1 MRDHKTKNVFVVSVT
16 PLRLRS
22 YLLFFG
28 HDSKHIA
35 GHTIPNLCITML
47 KGNSAIYFLIYSQE
61 FKNILIAYQLSLK
74 YQDILYYKA
83 IRIIKAVFDPLPIIF

>member
-1 MRDHKTKNVFVVSVT
+1 MRDHKTKHVFVVSVT
-16 PLRLRS
+16 PLRLCS

-28 HDSKHIA
+28 HDTKHIA
-35 GHTIPNLCITML
+35 GHTIPNLFITML

-74 YQDILYYKA
+74 YQDIQ
-83 IRIIKAVFDPLPIIF
+83 

>member
-1 MRDHKTKNVFVVSVT
+1 MRDHKTKHVFVVSIT
-16 PLRLRS
+16 PLRLCS

-47 KGNSAIYFLIYSQE
+47 KGNSAIYFLIYSQK
-61 FKNILIAYQLSLK
+61 FKNILIASQLSLK
-74 YQDILYYKA
+74 YQDIL
-83 IRIIKAVFDPLPIIF
+83 

>member
-1 MRDHKTKNVFVVSVT
+1 MRDHKTKHVFVVSVT

-28 HDSKHIA
+28 HDSKHMA
-35 GHTIPNLCITML
+35 GQTIPNLFIATL
-47 KGNSAIYFLIYSQE
+47 KGYSAIYCLIYFQE

-74 YQDILYYKA
+74 YHDIL
-83 IRIIKAVFDPLPIIF
+83 

>member
-1 MRDHKTKNVFVVSVT
+1 MRDHKTKHVFVVSVT
-16 PLRLRS
+16 PLRLHS

-28 HDSKHIA
+28 HDSKHIT
-35 GHTIPNLCITML
+35 GHTIPNLFITML

-74 YQDILYYKA
+74 YQDIL
-83 IRIIKAVFDPLPIIF
+83 

>member
-1 MRDHKTKNVFVVSVT
+1 MRDHKTKHVFVVSVT

-35 GHTIPNLCITML
+35 GHTIPNLFITML
-47 KGNSAIYFLIYSQE
+47 KGNSLYTLRSSKTYSLHI
-61 FKNILIAYQLSLK
+61 NYL
-74 YQDILYYKA
+74 
-83 IRIIKAVFDPLPIIF
+83 